1 MKLYYAPGACSLS
14 PHIVLSESGADFETE
29 KVDLKDKKTAGGKDY
44 GAINPKGQVPALVL
58 DDGALLTEGP
68 AIVQYVADRT
78 NSGLAGPHGSLER
91 ARVQE
96 WLNFVG
102 TELHKNFVPLFGPTT
117 PDAYKNMARETLI
130 RRFEWIDHEL
140 GRRPYATGDRFT
152 VADAYL
158 FTVARWAP
166 AVGIDTSKWRNL
178 AAFMERVR
186 ARPKVQETLK
196 AEGLA

>member
-14 PHIVLSESGADFETE
+14 PHIVLSESGAAFETE
-29 KVDLKDKKTAGGKDY
+29 KVDLKDKKTAGGKDFN
-44 GAINPKGQVPALVL
+44 AINPKGQVPALVL
-58 DDGALLTEGP
+58 DDGELLTEGP

-78 NSGLAGPHGSLER
+78 GSGLAGTPGTMER

-102 TELHKNFVPLFGPTT
+102 TELHQNFAPMFRPSS
-117 PDAYKNMARETLI
+117 DASRDMARENLVK
-130 RRFEWIDHEL
+130 RLAWIDHEL
-140 GRRPYATGDRFT
+140 GKRPYVAGDRFT

-166 AVGIDTSKWRNL
+166 TVGIDTSPWPNL

-186 ARPKVQETLK
+186 ARPKVQEAMK